1 MQIELDEQRERVQHE
16 LKEVQPMID
25 QARQAVGQIKSDNL
39 TEMRSLKMPPD
50 PIRDVLEGVLL
61 LMGQKDTSWKNM
73 KKFLGSKSVKD
84 QIINYDAHKII
95 PDVRKKV

>member
-1 MQIELDEQRERVQHE
+1 
-16 LKEVQPMID
+16 MID

-39 TEMRSLKMPPD
+39 NEMRSLKMPPE

-84 QIINYDAHKII
+84 QIINYDAHNIT
-95 PDVRKKV
+95 PDVRKKVREPKNKEILPMSLNAK